1 MIRLKHFASA
11 TNDKSK
17 RVSPREYFAY
27 HLNMRNLEADFLFRC
42 GRLFQEYI
50 CLACAII
57 ESQKLKFHKNN
68 QKALR
73 ADTYKNV
80 QEIVEER
87 VPLGDQISR
96 DDHNLKIGKRII
108 LSNVLLGA
116 QDGIIVS
123 FKTAWQSVA
132 NITNLTFS

>member
-1 MIRLKHFASA
+1 
-11 TNDKSK
+11 
-17 RVSPREYFAY
+17 
-27 HLNMRNLEADFLFRC
+27 MRNLEADFLFRC

-108 LSNVLLGA
+108 LSNCNFMCYAFRGRVSITYQIDPWSHRIEEKFSNAARISLGFELY
-116 QDGIIVS
+116 I
-123 FKTAWQSVA
+123 
-132 NITNLTFS
+132 LY